1 MNGDTLILLH
11 GWGMNGRVF
20 EPLLEQLSARQSVVN
35 PDLPG
40 YGQSGWDAALDFDA
54 QLAQM
59 AESLPAGRLLGW
71 SMGGIY
77 ATELAAR
84 YPAKF
89 SELILVCSNPCFVR
103 RDDWS
108 CAVAAEVFERFGE
121 ELAAGWQAT
130 LRRFLSLQM
139 LGESGARGLIRS
151 LSQHIAEAG
160 APDSE
165 LLNKGL
171 DLLKHSDTRALLGQL
186 QMPVRVILGE
196 RDALVPIALKQQIS
210 DLHPGIRVES
220 LAGAAHA
227 PFLSHSGEFA
237 ALLQAPY

>member
-1 MNGDTLILLH
+1 MTDETLILLH

-20 EPLLEQLSARQSVVN
+20 EPLLAQLPARSEVIN

-40 YGQSGWDAALDFDA
+40 YGESRWDGTLDFDT

-59 AESLPAGRLLGW
+59 AESLPGGRLLGW

-84 YPAKF
+84 YPGKF
-89 SELILVCSNPCFVR
+89 SELILVCSNPCFVK

-108 CAVAAEVFERFGE
+108 CAVAAEVFDSFGE
-121 ELAAGWQAT
+121 DLAAGWQAT
-130 LRRFLSLQM
+130 LRRFLALQM
-139 LGESGARGLIRS
+139 LGESGARDLIRE
-151 LSQHIAEAG
+151 LSRRIAEAG

-171 DLLKHSDTRALLGQL
+171 GLLKQRDTRALLRGMQT
-186 QMPVRVILGE
+186 PVRVILGE
-196 RDALVPIALKQQIS
+196 RDLLVPIAVKQQIS
-210 DLHPGIRVES
+210 DLHPDIRVES

-227 PFLSHSGEFA
+227 PFLSHGDEFA
-237 ALLQAPY
+237 ALLQARH